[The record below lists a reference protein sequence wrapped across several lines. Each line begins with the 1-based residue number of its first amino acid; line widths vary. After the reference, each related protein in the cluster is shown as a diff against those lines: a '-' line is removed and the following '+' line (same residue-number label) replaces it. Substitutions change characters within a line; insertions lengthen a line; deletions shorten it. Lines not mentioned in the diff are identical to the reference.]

1 MARRPW
7 MRGSERR
14 DRAIV
19 TAGHLKFHR
28 TAPSYLVAMY
38 DTVPAQ
44 PAPRTDPMEDSDAK
58 HDPVTEE
65 ALDWLL
71 RITEAPQDP
80 SLRAALAVWRAQSDA
95 HDRAFRSV
103 ARMWRVSGGL
113 PREASDVSARPRRT
127 TTART
132 DRPWRSGWTRRRMAA
147 GALAAG
153 IAAIFLLT
161 LAPALQY
168 RLAADH
174 ATAIGELRT
183 VMLADGSTLH
193 LDADSAAAVDF
204 KPSERAVTLLSGR
217 AFFDVA
223 RVAGQPF
230 TVTADGLVVTVRG
243 TAFAVSAGRETLSV
257 AVAEGKV
264 EVTPKAG
271 SAERVSLRPGDR
283 LTLSRATG
291 TVAVTKVLPDDVAAW
306 RDGQLVVD
314 GLTLR
319 EVAERIGHY
328 HRGLILIPDG
338 GLAARRITG
347 VFNLDN
353 PAAALKAAART
364 QSAQVTALTPYLLL
378 VTPR

>member
-1 MARRPW
+1 M
-7 MRGSERR
+7 
-14 DRAIV
+14 DN
-19 TAGHLKFHR
+19 
-28 TAPSYLVAMY
+28 
-38 DTVPAQ
+38 
-44 PAPRTDPMEDSDAK
+44 TDAE
-58 HDPVTEE
+58 HDPIREE

-80 SLRAALAVWRAQSDA
+80 SLRSALSAWRAQSHA
-95 HDRAFRSV
+95 HDRAFLSV

-113 PREASDVSARPRRT
+113 PREAVDVSARPLPRRT
-127 TTART
+127 RTARN
-132 DRPWRSGWTRRRMAA
+132 DGARPSGWTRRRTAA

-153 IAAIFLLT
+153 IAAVLLLT
-161 LAPALQY
+161 LAPALQH

-174 ATAIGELRT
+174 ATGVGERRT
-183 VMLADGSTLH
+183 VRLADGSALH
-193 LDADSAAAVDF
+193 LDADSAVAVDF
-204 KPSERAVTLLSGR
+204 RQSERAVTLLSGR

-223 RVAGQPF
+223 RAADRPF

-243 TAFAVSAGRETLSV
+243 TGFAVSAGRDAISV

-264 EVTPKAG
+264 EAAPKAG
-271 SAERVSLRPGDR
+271 DAQHVSLRPGDR

-291 TVAVTKVLPDDVAAW
+291 AVALTKVPPADVAAW

-319 EVAERIGHY
+319 EVAEQIGRY

-353 PAAALKAAART
+353 PVAALKAAART
-364 QSAQVTALTPYLLL
+364 QSAEVTELTPYLLL
-378 VTPR
+378 VAPR